1 MGTDSEP
8 APPPAP
14 GKQPAAAHVVL
25 LASPGV
31 GHVLPMAELAR
42 RVVAQGEVT
51 ATLVTYANFSSAGH
65 GFPSALMAT
74 LPPSVSTAVLPE
86 VPLDD
91 LPANARIETRILTV
105 VDRALPNLRDLLISL
120 LASSSPPG
128 GGGVAAFVPD
138 LFGAWALQVAAE
150 LGVPGYVFRT
160 TNLMALLTLL
170 HVPELDRTTTCEFRD
185 LPEPIRL
192 PGCVSLRGA
201 DLPDPLQDRTS
212 PAYRFVVE
220 SAKRHLLADG
230 FIVNTFDAMEH
241 ETIAAFETLS
251 GKGVYPPAY
260 AVGPFSRTCSS
271 GGEKAEHGCL
281 RWLDE
286 QPDGSVLY
294 VCFGSGGTL
303 SMEQMAELAAGL
315 EASGQKFLWVV
326 RFPSDKDR
334 SASFFGS
341 GHGHIDD
348 PLSYLPEGF
357 VERTRGVGLAVA
369 EWAPQVEVLSH
380 RAVGGFV
387 SHCGWNSTLEGVAA
401 GVPMLA
407 WPLYAEQRVNAVMLA
422 ERVGLALRPRGNDD
436 DGVVTREEVA
446 ALVTELM
453 VGEKGAAEREKARE
467 LREAAAE
474 AWALD
479 GTSRKAFEAV
489 AGEWK
494 KTAAAVRS
502 RGAS

>member
-8 APPPAP
+8 APTPAP
-14 GKQPAAAHVVL
+14 GKQPATAHVVL

-42 RVVAQGEVT
+42 RVVAQGDVT

-105 VDRALPNLRDLLISL
+105 VERSLPNLRDL

-128 GGGVAAFVPD
+128 GGG
-138 LFGAWALQVAAE
+138 G
-150 LGVPGYVFRT
+150 
-160 TNLMALLTLL
+160 
-170 HVPELDRTTTCEFRD
+170 LDRTTTCEFRD
-185 LPEPIRL
+185 LPEPVRL
-192 PGCVSLRGA
+192 PGCVPLRGA
-201 DLPDPLQDRTS
+201 DLVDPLQDRAD
-212 PAYRFVVE
+212 PAYHFLVE
-220 SAKRHLLADG
+220 LAKRYLLADG

-241 ETIAAFETLS
+241 EAIAAFETLS

-341 GHGHIDD
+341 GHGHSDD

-387 SHCGWNSTLEGVAA
+387 SHCGWNSTLEAVAA

-422 ERVGLALRPRGNDD
+422 ERAGLALRPRGKNDD
-436 DGVVTREEVA
+436 VVVTREEVA
-446 ALVTELM
+446 AAMTELM
-453 VGEKGAAEREKARE
+453 VGEKGAAAREKARE

-494 KTAAAVRS
+494 KAAAAAVRS

>member
-1 MGTDSEP
+1 MGTDSDP
-8 APPPAP
+8 APTPAP
-14 GKQPAAAHVVL
+14 GKQPPAAHVVL
-25 LASPGV
+25 LASPGA

-42 RVVAQGEVT
+42 RVVAHGEFT

-74 LPPSVSTAVLPE
+74 LPPSVSAAVLPE

-91 LPANARIETRILTV
+91 LPADARIETRILTV
-105 VDRALPNLRDLLISL
+105 VERSLPNLRDL

-128 GGGVAAFVPD
+128 GGGGGVAAFVPD
-138 LFGAWALQVAAE
+138 IFGAWALELSAE
-150 LGVPGYVFRT
+150 LGVPGYVFCT
-160 TNLMALLTLL
+160 TNLMALHSLL
-170 HVPELDRTTTCEFRD
+170 HTPELDRTTTCEFGD
-185 LPEPIRL
+185 LPEPVRL
-192 PGCVSLRGA
+192 PGCVPLRGA
-201 DLPDPLQDRTS
+201 DLVDPLQDRAD
-212 PAYRFVVE
+212 PAYHFLVDL
-220 SAKRHLLADG
+220 AKRYLLADG

-241 ETIAAFETLS
+241 EAIAAFETLS
-251 GKGVYPPAY
+251 RDGVYPPAY
-260 AVGPFSRTCSS
+260 AVGPFARTCSS
-271 GGEKAEHGCL
+271 GGQKAEHRCL

-286 QPDGSVLY
+286 QPDRSVLY

-303 SMEQMAELAAGL
+303 STEQMAELAAGL
-315 EASGQKFLWVV
+315 EASGHKFLWVV

-334 SASFFGS
+334 SASFFGG
-341 GHGHIDD
+341 GHGHSDD

-357 VERTRGVGLAVA
+357 VKRTRGVGLAVE

-387 SHCGWNSTLEGVAA
+387 SHCGWNSTLEAVAA

-422 ERVGLALRPRGNDD
+422 ERVGLALRPRGDND

-446 ALVTELM
+446 AAVTELM
-453 VGEKGAAEREKARE
+453 VGEKGAAAREKARE

-494 KTAAAVRS
+494 KAAAVRS

>member
-1 MGTDSEP
+1 MVTDSEP
-8 APPPAP
+8 APPAAP

-25 LASPGV
+25 LASPGA

-42 RVVAQGEVT
+42 GVVAHGEFT
-51 ATLVTYANFSSAGH
+51 ATL
-65 GFPSALMAT
+65 
-74 LPPSVSTAVLPE
+74 

-91 LPANARIETRILTV
+91 LPADARIETRILTV
-105 VDRALPNLRDLLISL
+105 VDRALPHLRDLLISL
-120 LASSSPPG
+120 LASSSPSG

-138 LFGAWALQVAAE
+138 VFGAWALQVAAE

-192 PGCVSLRGA
+192 PG
-201 DLPDPLQDRTS
+201 
-212 PAYRFVVE
+212 Y
-220 SAKRHLLADG
+220 LLADG

-241 ETIAAFETLS
+241 ETIAAFNELS
-251 GKGVYPPAY
+251 HKGVYPPAY
-260 AVGPFSRTCSS
+260 AVGPFVRTCSS
-271 GGEKAEHGCL
+271 GGEKAQHGCL

-303 SMEQMAELAAGL
+303 STEQTAELAAGL
-315 EASGQKFLWVV
+315 EASGQRFLWVV

-334 SASFFGS
+334 SASFFGTA
-341 GHGHIDD
+341 GHGHGHGDS
-348 PLSYLPEGF
+348 PLGYLPEGF
-357 VERTRGVGLAVA
+357 AERTRCIGLAVA
-369 EWAPQVEVLSH
+369 EWAPQVEILSH

-387 SHCGWNSTLEGVAA
+387 SHCGWNSTLEAVAA

-422 ERVGLALRPRGNDD
+422 ERVGLVLLPRGKD
-436 DGVVTREEVA
+436 DGIVTREEVA
-446 ALVTELM
+446 AAVTEL
-453 VGEKGAAEREKARE
+453 VAGEKGAAAREKARE
-467 LREAAAE
+467 LREAAAK
-474 AWALD
+474 AWGPD

-489 AGEWK
+489 ASEWK
-494 KTAAAVRS
+494 MAAAARS